1 MTVVPPP
8 EPVAPRPEP
17 VEGPS
22 TGSAHR
28 PAVFGAIDIGAS
40 SGRVVAG
47 VLDDDGLRL
56 EVVHRFPNG
65 ATEVDGHLRWDLSGL
80 FAEVLTGLAALAAR
94 HPGVRSVGIDTW
106 AVDYGLLDADGH
118 LLAQPVAY
126 RDDRTDAVVDL
137 VHRRVDPARLY
148 AVTGLQFLPFN
159 TLYQLSAERQG
170 PLWPRVAQALLL
182 PDLLAYWLTGERR
195 TEATNASTTGL
206 LDAGTRTWSRELLE
220 ALGLPLELFP
230 PLVQPGETLGPLL
243 PEVAARTGLAPGT
256 TVVAVGS
263 HDTASAVVGVPAEGR
278 SFAYV
283 SSGTWSLVGLEL
295 DAPVLT
301 PASRAA
307 NFTNEGG
314 VDGRTRYLRN
324 EGGLWLLQESLRS
337 WAGAGEP
344 VDQDALLAEAA
355 ALPPG
360 GPTFDVD
367 APDLIAP
374 GDMPARIRRAVAA
387 SGQELPGAPAAVAR
401 SILDSL
407 AVAYAR
413 TTAEAEALAG
423 QTVDVVHVVGG
434 GSRNAL
440 LCQLTADLSGRL
452 VLSGPV
458 EATALGNLAVQ
469 ARAAGLLPADLESLR
484 RTLRRGLTLA
494 TYTPTTTGRAARL
507 SSSVT
512 SSPGGRPAPVHRGG

>member
-1 MTVVPPP
+1 MT
-8 EPVAPRPEP
+8 APARP
-17 VEGPS
+17 GAD
-22 TGSAHR
+22 G
-28 PAVFGAIDIGAS
+28 AVFGAVDIGAS

-47 VLDDDGLRL
+47 VLDDDGLHL
-56 EVVHRFPNG
+56 EVVHRFANG
-65 ATEVDGHLRWDLSGL
+65 AVEVDGHLRWDLTGL
-80 FAEVLTGLAALAAR
+80 FAEVLTGLTALAAR

-106 AVDYGLLDADGH
+106 AVDYGLLGSDGA
-118 LLAQPVAY
+118 LLAEPVAY
-126 RDDRTDAVVDL
+126 RDGRTASVVDL

-159 TLYQLSAERQG
+159 TLYQLSAEREG

-182 PDLLAYWLTGERR
+182 PDLLACWLTGERR

-206 LDAGTRTWSRELLE
+206 LDATTRTWSTELLE
-220 ALGLPLELFP
+220 ALGLPLDLFP
-230 PLVQPGETLGPLL
+230 PLIQPGETLGPLL
-243 PEVAARTGLAPGT
+243 PDVARRTGLDPTT

-263 HDTASAVVGVPAEGR
+263 HDTASAVVGVPAEDR
-278 SFAYV
+278 AFAYV

-301 PASRAA
+301 PQSRAA

-324 EGGLWLLQESLRS
+324 EGGLWLLQESLRH
-337 WAGAGEP
+337 WAEEGPAP
-344 VDQDALLAEAA
+344 DQDALLAAAA
-355 ALPPG
+355 ALPAG
-360 GPTFDVD
+360 GPVFDVD

-374 GDMPARIRRAVAA
+374 GDMPRRIARAVQAA
-387 SGQELPGAPAAVAR
+387 GGTAPPTRAALVRAV
-401 SILDSL
+401 LDSL

-413 TTAEAEALAG
+413 TTAEAEALSG
-423 QTVDVVHVVGG
+423 QRAAVVHLVGG

-440 LCQLTADLSGRL
+440 LCQLTADLSGRT

-469 ARAAGLLPADLESLR
+469 ARAAGLLPADLGALR
-484 RTLRRGLTLA
+484 RTLRAGLALE
-494 TYTPTTTGRAARL
+494 TYVPSG
-507 SSSVT
+507 S
-512 SSPGGRPAPVHRGG
+512 